1 MKIRLLFALVG
12 LAIWFAVPTF
22 AQQKEPTPSEQDRQH
37 LDAHVKKSDEAWNN
51 NDATALAATLTEDAA
66 NVTNKGPIY
75 GREAIEKRYADLFK
89 HFHVSNHLNTV
100 DEEWRNGDATDIA
113 PVVIEGLPVK
123 VISSVKATKYS
134 NSIRGKVIL
143 LIMVRKGTFK
153 FQLWRRIG

>member
-51 NDATALAATLTEDAA
+51 NDAAALAATFTEDAA

-75 GREAIEKRYADLFK
+75 GREVTEKHYADLFK
-89 HFHVSNHLNTV
+89 QFHVSNHLNTV

-143 LIMVRKGTFK
+143 LIMVRKG
-153 FQLWRRIG
+153 IV